1 MSDSRAQMASPDAS
15 AQHAEPGLWRTYV
28 FSTDHKMIGKQYLS
42 LGLFWAVVGGLLAY
56 VMRWQL
62 AWPDTAVP
70 GWGEVAPEVYN
81 VLVTMHGTIMVFF
94 VAMPILLG
102 AFGNFLIPLMIGA
115 RDMAFP
121 RLNMLSVWVFALASL
136 VLLVSFFVPGGAA
149 SAGWTGYPPL
159 SAKVEYTGVNWGLN
173 LWILAHAL
181 EFSAFLMGGVN
192 FLTTAIV
199 LRVPGM
205 TLFRLPLVVWQQLTA
220 TAIFLL
226 SVGPL
231 IAGAVMLLLDRTIG
245 TQFFAPGGGGDP
257 LLWQHLF
264 WFFGHPEV
272 YVILLPALGFVLEV
286 LPVFSRKPIFGY
298 RWIIAAT
305 IVAGGLSFVVWAHH
319 MFVSGMDPRL
329 AMPFSITTILI
340 SVPFAYIVFAM
351 IATLWRGSIRFDT
364 PMLFAL
370 AFLAMFIFG
379 GLTGIFNG
387 SAPVNIYINQTY
399 FVVAHFH
406 YTLFSSVFFGG
417 FAGFYFWFP
426 KMFGRLLSPTLGKI
440 HFWLTLVFFNATFFP
455 MHNIGL
461 AGMMRR
467 IANPLQYDF
476 LVPHQWINVVATVGS
491 MFLLAA
497 QIPFVVNVLWSRVAG
512 KIAPKNPWEAN
523 TLEWTAP
530 SPPPHLNWGETLPVA
545 YRGPYEYSPPE
556 VPEDWLPQDQPLAV
570 RSA

>member
-1 MSDSRAQMASPDAS
+1 
-15 AQHAEPGLWRTYV
+15 
-28 FSTDHKMIGKQYLS
+28 
-42 LGLFWAVVGGLLAY
+42 
-56 VMRWQL
+56 
-62 AWPDTAVP
+62 
-70 GWGEVAPEVYN
+70 
-81 VLVTMHGTIMVFF
+81 
-94 VAMPILLG
+94 
-102 AFGNFLIPLMIGA
+102 
-115 RDMAFP
+115 
-121 RLNMLSVWVFALASL
+121 
-136 VLLVSFFVPGGAA
+136 
-149 SAGWTGYPPL
+149 
-159 SAKVEYTGVNWGLN
+159 
-173 LWILAHAL
+173 
-181 EFSAFLMGGVN
+181 
-192 FLTTAIV
+192 
-199 LRVPGM
+199 
-205 TLFRLPLVVWQQLTA
+205 
-220 TAIFLL
+220 
-226 SVGPL
+226 
-231 IAGAVMLLLDRTIG
+231 MLLLDRTIG

-305 IVAGGLSFVVWAHH
+305 IVAGGLSFIVWAHH

-406 YTLFSSVFFGG
+406 YTLFSAVFFGG